1 MVLWEP
7 SFCKSG
13 LNGISHGVPT
23 RSDCRVPCLEHLCHF
38 GANSRNWRPAS
49 LNLVLGCRNQQKGRE
64 SIKPHPQL
72 LMANASRPSGPGRL
86 NIENHSGHCAF
97 SEEASRSTCYVKRL
111 CQKCEGDVWHSPIS
125 WFCFLNLWW
134 WISMMVNGISH
145 LESTAQQQSSYFLL
159 RELHKDV
166 HWGPKRGKY

>member
-1 MVLWEP
+1 MRTFVLYI
-7 SFCKSG
+7 CKSG

-72 LMANASRPSGPGRL
+72 LMANASRPSGPGGL

-97 SEEASRSTCYVKRL
+97 SEEASRSTCVIPIHSHRQHTLLGCNLQSPSGGPSWTACTLLCVEHPEYVL
-111 CQKCEGDVWHSPIS
+111 TWP
-125 WFCFLNLWW
+125 
-134 WISMMVNGISH
+134 
-145 LESTAQQQSSYFLL
+145 QQNAVS
-159 RELHKDV
+159 
-166 HWGPKRGKY
+166 